1 MAGVRHAE
9 PGFHLQVVG
18 QRRSAHIL
26 LAFPLGEGG
35 PLVVDEG
42 LKKRFGAFKTP
53 QNKPHRMMRYKVQR
67 DSVVGVRHA
76 EPDFSARYAP
86 RLLANIYRWSNIL
99 RAYTYFVRRGLAP
112 AACVYWA
119 PKI

>member
-1 MAGVRHAE
+1 MCCMAGVRHAE

-86 RLLANIYRWSNIL
+86 RL
-99 RAYTYFVRRGLAP
+99 
-112 AACVYWA
+112 
-119 PKI
+119 